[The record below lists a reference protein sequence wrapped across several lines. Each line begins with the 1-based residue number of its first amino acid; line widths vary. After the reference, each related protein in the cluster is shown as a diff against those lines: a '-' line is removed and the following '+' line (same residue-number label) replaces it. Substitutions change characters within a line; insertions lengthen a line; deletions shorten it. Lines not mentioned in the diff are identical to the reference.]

1 MIAGR
6 FDAVRA
12 QQGRDLFH
20 TLARAAV
27 DDPALPPVFPKKAQ
41 QLRIAVVRPA
51 HLKKQ
56 IRPVKAGQHGIG
68 VFKLQQP
75 RDIPAHGLR
84 GRCGKCAYTR
94 PPRQARDKRLNL
106 QISGAKILSPLADTV
121 RLVDDHLRDVSPAGK
136 AQKSVCH
143 QPLRRHIDDPV
154 CAPARMLKR
163 QRMLARGQRAVQIS
177 RPHTVLKQ
185 RAHLIPHQRNQRRDH
200 QRDAGQHERRNL
212 IT

>member
-20 TLARAAV
+20 ALARAAV
-27 DDPALPPVFPKKAQ
+27 NGIPALPPVFPKKAQ

-94 PPRQARDKRLNL
+94 PPRQAAINGSICRYPGRKSCPHWLTQCASSTTTCAMSAPRAKLKKASVISL
-106 QISGAKILSPLADTV
+106 SGAT
-121 RLVDDHLRDVSPAGK
+121 
-136 AQKSVCH
+136 
-143 QPLRRHIDDPV
+143 
-154 CAPARMLKR
+154 
-163 QRMLARGQRAVQIS
+163 
-177 RPHTVLKQ
+177 
-185 RAHLIPHQRNQRRDH
+185 
-200 QRDAGQHERRNL
+200 
-212 IT
+212 